1 VWKRI
6 VKSGERKAQLEK
18 CENVQVCK
26 CANVNGQICGNAKQP
41 GIAGRK
47 SIR

>member
-18 CENVQVCK
+18 C
-26 CANVNGQICGNAKQP
+26 ANVKMCKFENGQICGNTKQP
-41 GIAGRK
+41 GIARRK